1 MDTREEATD
10 LLETLNHLAPFLTPV
25 RISLTVGERQLW
37 AVRVSPQSSLSTTI
51 YFCSKGWWYLMREDE
66 AQKIDGLEWKQGQFW
81 EAVVSIIYISGMATS
96 GAQSGLPSSKRG
108 VRLGISKHLEVLEA
122 LSEDRDHERRVRKLA
137 GQFFQQLEEQLP

>member
-1 MDTREEATD
+1 
-10 LLETLNHLAPFLTPV
+10 
-25 RISLTVGERQLW
+25 
-37 AVRVSPQSSLSTTI
+37 
-51 YFCSKGWWYLMREDE
+51 MREDE